1 MLTENINFKNFTF
14 KKSKTKISL
23 LFNKLLKQDNEILNS
38 SKNTYLNSYNRNLIN
53 KFKNFSEI
61 VVIGMGGSILG
72 SKSIYSFLKD
82 KIKKNF
88 YFIDTF
94 QFYIPRLKK
103 KKIKF
108 NYF

>member
-1 MLTENINFKNFTF
+1 MLTEKINFKNFTL
-14 KKSKTKISL
+14 KRSKTKIFIL
-23 LFNKLLKQDNEILNS
+23 LKKLLKEDNEILNS